1 MNKDYKLWQDFNNIS
16 VEVKIDKVNYNAIL
30 YVENEMLKLK
40 VDCTK
45 NVVLIVSYPF
55 CFAYFAVSSNLTL

>member
-16 VEVKIDKVNYNAIL
+16 VEVKIDNVKYNAIL

-45 NVVLIVSYPF
+45 NVENFNETYK
-55 CFAYFAVSSNLTL
+55 